1 MVELNTELFCGMKKL
16 KDGIKIDTIT
26 IFILSVKED
35 ITLTLVC
42 NNNQGGVKAPHNN
55 KENTMPKTDKYGIEI
70 KVGDFVY
77 IDDYTG
83 MEYGTSAGT
92 IQQIKKIGTK
102 RISFDAG
109 FTNLRSAQ
117 FEFITKYTL
126 IDTQKKTETYGTFY
140 FPEFKRT
147 ATNDEMY
154 KSVVSKLKKGS
165 DKELSDALIKNE
177 THRYE
182 NQLANYQVKNHGHGF
197 SVIWNEKKYSEI
209 ITNK

>member
-1 MVELNTELFCGMKKL
+1 MKK
-16 KDGIKIDTIT
+16 T
-26 IFILSVKED
+26 
-35 ITLTLVC
+35 
-42 NNNQGGVKAPHNN
+42 NNLRGK
-55 KENTMPKTDKYGIEI
+55 MKTDKYGIEI

-154 KSVVSKLKKGS
+154 KSVVSKLKKGA

-182 NQLANYQVKNHGHGF
+182 NKLVNYQVKNHGHGF
-197 SVIWNEKKYSEI
+197 SVIWNEKKYSQILKERA
-209 ITNK
+209 NV